1 MLNTKNINDLLNVLT
16 AKQLLIN
23 SNIPNIPIRKITFDS
38 RQVEPGTLFFCK
50 GANFK
55 KQYLLDAQAKGA
67 SAYISEVDYKIDLPC
82 IIVKDIRLA
91 MSFLGKEFYNQP
103 DRKLKLIGVTG
114 SKGKSTT
121 VSYVKAILDYWL
133 AKQNKQ
139 PCGIISTIETFDG
152 IINTESTITTPEA
165 LDLFSH
171 LANAV
176 QSGLEYMV
184 IEVSSQALKYDRV
197 TGIEFDIVSL
207 LNLGRDHI
215 SPLEHP
221 SYQDY
226 VESKLSIFQ
235 MSDTAVFSKDMDNL
249 EIVEQEIDKLGIQAV
264 SYSTK
269 SDNCDYYA
277 ANIDFY
283 SDSNHFTV
291 DATQYSLP
299 GIGSYNI
306 ENALCAIALTEYFGI
321 PKPDSAAALKNIE
334 TLGRDNL
341 YITHDN
347 KIICHVSYAHT
358 SLSFDKSF
366 ETIEQH
372 FPDYQLIALFGA
384 SGSKGLNR
392 IEDLP
397 KSAAEHADFV
407 YLIPDDPGFREHSE
421 IASAMAKYLTE
432 ADCPFKIVEQREAG
446 IKEAFELAAKSNNQK
461 TLLFIAGKG
470 SEHYQMIGNTPVP
483 INSDVDV
490 ASKLVSD
497 YNQKATD

>member
-1 MLNTKNINDLLNVLT
+1 MQNTKNTNDFLNVLT
-16 AKQLLIN
+16 AKQLLID
-23 SNIPNIPIRKITFDS
+23 SNVVDTPIKKITFDS

-55 KQYLLDAQAKGA
+55 QQYLLDAQVKGA
-67 SAYISEVDYKIDLPC
+67 IAYISEVDYKIDLPR
-82 IIVKDIRLA
+82 IIVQDIRLA
-91 MSFLGKEFYNQP
+91 MSYLGKEFYNQP

-121 VSYVKAILDYWL
+121 VSYVKAIIDHWL
-133 AKQNKQ
+133 TKQNKQ

-152 IINTESTITTPEA
+152 KINEESTITTPEA

-176 QSGLEYMV
+176 ESGLEYMV
-184 IEVSSQALKYDRV
+184 LEVSSQALKYNRV

-226 VESKLSIFQ
+226 LESKLRILQ
-235 MSDTAVFSKDMDNL
+235 MSDTAVIFKDMENIHL
-249 EIVEQEIDKLGIQAV
+249 VEQEIDKLGIQ
-264 SYSTK
+264 SISCSTQ
-269 SDNCDYYA
+269 SENCDYFA
-277 ANIDFY
+277 DNIDFY
-283 SDSNHFTV
+283 SNSNHFTV
-291 DATQYSLP
+291 NTTQFSLP

-306 ENALCAIALTEYFGI
+306 ENALCAIALTEFFGI
-321 PKPDSAAALKNIE
+321 PKSESAAALKNIE

-366 ETIEQH
+366 EMIKQH
-372 FPDYQLIALFGA
+372 FPDYQLITLFGA

-397 KSAAEHADFV
+397 ESAAKHADFV

-421 IASAMAKYLTE
+421 IAAAMAKYLIE
-432 ADCPFKIVEQREAG
+432 ADCPYKIVEEREAG
-446 IKEAFELAAKSNNQK
+446 IKEAFEQAVKSTK
-461 TLLFIAGKG
+461 KSLLFIAGKG
-470 SEHYQMIGNTPVP
+470 SEHYQMIGNTPVQ

-497 YNQKATD
+497 YNQKIKD

>member
-1 MLNTKNINDLLNVLT
+1 MLYTKNTDDLLNVLK
-16 AKQLLIN
+16 AKQLLID
-23 SNIPNIPIRKITFDS
+23 SNVINTSVKKITFDS

-67 SAYISEVDYKIDLPC
+67 VVYISEVDYQIDLPH

-91 MSFLGKEFYNQP
+91 MSYLGKEFYDQP

-121 VSYVKAILDYWL
+121 VSYVKAILDHWL
-133 AKQNKQ
+133 TKRKKQ

-152 IINTESTITTPEA
+152 IINEESTITTPEA

-184 IEVSSQALKYDRV
+184 LEVSSQALKYDRV
-197 TGIEFDIVSL
+197 TGVEFDIVSL

-221 SYQDY
+221 SYEDY
-226 VESKLSIFQ
+226 VESKLRIFQ
-235 MSDTAVFSKDMDNL
+235 MSDTAVFSKDMENL
-249 EIVEQEIDKLGIQAV
+249 DLVEQEIDKLGIRAI
-264 SYSTK
+264 SYSAE

-277 ANIDFY
+277 DKIEFY
-283 SDSNHFTV
+283 SGSNHFTV
-291 DATQYSLP
+291 NSTAYSLP

-306 ENALCAIALTEYFGI
+306 ENALCAIALTEFFGI
-321 PKPDSAAALKNIE
+321 PKSESAAALNNIE

-341 YITHDN
+341 YITHDK

-366 ETIEQH
+366 ATIEQH

-397 KSAAEHADFV
+397 QSAAKHADFV
-407 YLIPDDPGFREHSE
+407 YLIPDDPGFRKHSE
-421 IASAMAKYLTE
+421 IASAMAEHLIE
-432 ADCPFKIVEQREAG
+432 AGCPYKIAEQREDG
-446 IKEAFELAAKSNNQK
+446 IKEAFASATKSDRK
-461 TLLFIAGKG
+461 SLLFIAGKG

-497 YNQKATD
+497 YNQKIKN

>member
-1 MLNTKNINDLLNVLT
+1 MKNTKNTNDLLNVLI
-16 AKQLLIN
+16 AKQLLLD
-23 SNIPNIPIRKITFDS
+23 SNAANITIKKITFDS

-67 SAYISEVDYKIDLPC
+67 VAYISEVDYKIELPR

-91 MSFLGKEFYNQP
+91 MSYLGKEFYNQP

-121 VSYVKAILDYWL
+121 VSYVKAILDHWL

-152 IINTESTITTPEA
+152 IINEESTITTPEA
-165 LDLFSH
+165 LDLFNH

-176 QSGLEYMV
+176 QSDLEYMV
-184 IEVSSQALKYDRV
+184 LEVSSQALKYNRV

-221 SYQDY
+221 SYEDY
-226 VESKLSIFQ
+226 VESKLRIFQ
-235 MSDTAVFSKDMDNL
+235 MSDTAVFSKDMENINL
-249 EIVEQEIDKLGIQAV
+249 VEQEIDKLGIHGI
-264 SYSTK
+264 SYSTQ
-269 SDNCDYYA
+269 SDNCDYFA
-277 ANIDFY
+277 DNIDFY

-291 DATQYSLP
+291 NSTHYSLP

-306 ENALCAIALTEYFGI
+306 ENALCAIALTEFFGI
-321 PKPDSAAALKNIE
+321 PKSESAAALKNIE

-341 YITHDN
+341 YITYDK

-392 IEDLP
+392 IDDLP
-397 KSAAEHADFV
+397 KSAAKHADFV

-421 IASAMAKYLTE
+421 IADEMSKHLLE
-432 ADCPFKIVEQREAG
+432 ADCPYKIVEQREAG
-446 IKEAFELAAKSNNQK
+446 IREAFELAVKSNK
-461 TLLFIAGKG
+461 KSLLFIAGKG

-497 YNQKATD
+497 YNQKIKD